1 MLAGDTTPGFTVDL
15 AHKDLSLIIQAAN
28 AARVPVPVAA
38 AAREAFS
45 MARSRGYGQ
54 IDFSGMVDVLCDIAQ
69 IERAR
74 VPAGWTPPG

>member
-1 MLAGDTTPGFTVDL
+1 VDL
-15 AHKDLSLIIQAAN
+15 AHKDLSLIVQAAN

-45 MARSRGYGQ
+45 MARARGYGQ
-54 IDFSGMVDVLCDIAQ
+54 IDFSGMVDALCDMAQ

-74 VPAGWTPPG
+74 LPAGWKPPA